1 MAAVIEMT
9 GVTKRYRDGGPA
21 ALSEVNLIFP
31 AGEITAVLGPS
42 GSGKSTLLN
51 IVAGLDRPTQ
61 GRVCIDGT
69 ELSGMGEAALARYR
83 RTHVGLIFQ
92 FFNLLN
98 NLTVLDNVLLPA
110 RLAGRPRAQ
119 AKERATTL
127 LQDLGIAAESRRYP
141 AQLSGGQRQRVAIAR
156 ALMNRPPVLLAD
168 EPTGALDSRSG
179 EEVIDMLRDLQH
191 AGQTILLVTHDVRLA
206 ERCAQH
212 IVTLVDG
219 RVAPD
224 EMPARVAR

>member
-21 ALSEVNLIFP
+21 ALSDVNLTFP

-51 IVAGLDRPTQ
+51 IVAGLDRPTE
-61 GRVCIDGT
+61 GRVRIDGT

-98 NLTVLDNVLLPA
+98 NLTALDNVLLPA

-119 AKERATTL
+119 AKERAEKL

-191 AGQTILLVTHDVRLA
+191 VGQTILLVTHDVRLA
-206 ERCAQH
+206 ERCAQR

-224 EMPARVAR
+224 ETPVRVVR